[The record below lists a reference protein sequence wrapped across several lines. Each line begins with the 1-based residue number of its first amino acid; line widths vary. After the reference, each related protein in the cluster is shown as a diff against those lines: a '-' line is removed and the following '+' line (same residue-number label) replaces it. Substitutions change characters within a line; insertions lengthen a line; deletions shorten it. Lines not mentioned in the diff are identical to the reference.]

1 MWKRYNSVENKYTY
15 TYNFA
20 FNTIKYFIFS
30 SMQKEDDFKESENMW
45 FDCFHL

>member
-1 MWKRYNSVENKYTY
+1 MENKDTD

-20 FNTIKYFIFS
+20 FNSIENFIFS
-30 SMQKEDDFKESENMW
+30 SMQKEDDFKESENME